1 MLTPITEDSSRR
13 EDSGRDN
20 IVRSEEEARAK
31 GINVE
36 KPQPPDEQCPYCGR
50 TLKHEGLV
58 LFGQLIAW
66 APFPEDCTCAMAIE
80 KRKQEEEQ
88 ERERKAAEA
97 EAQRNQAMEEK
108 INRLLGDSGIK
119 KRFQNRTFQT
129 FKTDTPQ
136 RKKAYRTAKAYADE
150 WDRHREDGTGLYIE
164 GTNGTGKTHL
174 AAAIAMQLITERRIP
189 VICKT
194 AGDLLTDIKKAFDGE
209 EATERQV
216 LEVYKKVDLLII
228 DDLGK
233 EQCTDWSIS
242 TLYSIMNDRYE
253 DMRPTIITTNYNSD
267 DLARALT
274 PKGFDNL
281 KVKAIISRLREV
293 SQVLTMAWEDYRS
306 SGR

>member
-1 MLTPITEDSSRR
+1 MAAAEDSYPR
-13 EDSGRDN
+13 EDSG
-20 IVRSEEEARAK
+20 IVKSEPEAMAR
-31 GINVE
+31 GIRFNT
-36 KPQPPDEQCPYCGR
+36 PQPPDEKCEFCGR
-50 TLKHEGLV
+50 TLRHEGLA
-58 LFGQLIAW
+58 LWGELIAW
-66 APFPEDCTCAMAIE
+66 APFPEECTCEKAVE

-119 KRFQNRTFQT
+119 KRFQDRRFET

-136 RKKAYRTAKAYADE
+136 RKRAWKTAKAYAE
-150 WDRHREDGTGLYIE
+150 NWDVHYADGTGLYIE

-174 AAAIAMQLITERRIP
+174 AAAIAMELITTRRIP

-194 AGDLLTDIKKAFDGE
+194 ASDLLADIKSAFDGE

-253 DMRPTIITTNYNSD
+253 EMKPTIITTNYNSD
-267 DLARALT
+267 DLAIALT